1 MKKNKKKVFL
11 TIIIIAIFIGTFL
24 LYAFNGGHFYGK
36 DSMVNLYYSLDEYK
50 SVEHID
56 FYDFYDPLEY
66 IVNDKKIHISEY
78 QDLVIIVPISSRDQ
92 SCTFHIVHEEN
103 ENDPTVQFSRE
114 ASSLKEL
121 GYSNKKTV
129 ENIDIYY
136 DIDYPED
143 QLPQYFFDFRLDG
156 ILYMIIV
163 EDEHHMFTSE
173 EMFDKMLDYFEMQ
186 FKEIL

>member
-1 MKKNKKKVFL
+1 MKKKFYIVIAV
-11 TIIIIAIFIGTFL
+11 IIGMLAMYIFYST
-24 LYAFNGGHFYGK
+24 HFYGK
-36 DSMVNLYYSLDEYK
+36 DSRVNLYQSLEEYK
-50 SVEHID
+50 TAEHID

-78 QDLVIIVPISSRDQ
+78 QDLLIITPIRFRNLY
-92 SCTFHIVHEEN
+92 CTFHIVHEEN
-103 ENDPTVQFSRE
+103 ANDPTVQFSRE
-114 ASSLKEL
+114 AASLKDL
-121 GYSNKKTV
+121 GYNNKKTI

-136 DIDYPED
+136 DIDYSED

-186 FKEIL
+186 FKEIQ